1 VGFPVL
7 GLVRRETG
15 VQLSGF
21 SLQGPTKQQQNVH
34 SSMLCLPGT
43 PLHMMQGEG
52 DGEGV
57 IFTKK

>member
-1 VGFPVL
+1 VGFFVL
-7 GLVRRETG
+7 GLVRRETS
-15 VQLSGF
+15 VKLMGF
-21 SLQGPTKQQQNVH
+21 SIQGTTKQQQNVH
-34 SSMLCLPGT
+34 SSMVCLPGT